1 MVNVVIEMDRGM
13 GWEVRQEGAAD
24 VTADDLIATLPAYCT
39 AYSHRA
45 ILDGVVIATARRA
58 RNGRV
63 VVSRA

>member
-1 MVNVVIEMDRGM
+1 MANVLIEMDRGA

-24 VTADDLIATLPAYCT
+24 VTFDALIAMLPAYCT

-45 ILDGVVIATARRA
+45 TLDGVVIATARRA

-63 VVSRA
+63 IVVCA